1 MLIKKLKTPYLEIIE
16 KRNLEYPAF
25 VGSIIDDLERTEYV
39 KDLRWI
45 TVDNMNA
52 LFGSTRNP
60 YEYFN
65 VEM

>member
-45 TVDNMNA
+45 TVDSMNA

>member
-25 VGSIIDDLERTEYV
+25 VGSIIDDLERIEYV

-52 LFGSTRNP
+52 LFGSARNP